1 MHNISLIIQ
10 PALLNKIKKNVL
22 QKVVRAKKYF
32 HFKLFLQISVEMK
45 YSAIMNLDKVITA

>member
-10 PALLNKIKKNVL
+10 PALLNKIKTMYSKRL
-22 QKVVRAKKYF
+22 YEQKKYF
-32 HFKLFLQISVEMK
+32 HFKLFLLISVEMK